1 MSTADATLLGAL
13 VFVGATLSASV
24 GHGGAS
30 SYLAAMA
37 LVGLAA
43 PAMRASALVLNL
55 LVAGLAVV
63 RFATVGGLPWRTLAP
78 LVAASVPLAWLGGT
92 LTLPGRVHAWLLGGA
107 LLVAAVQ
114 LVALPPVPDDVPLRA
129 LRPRS
134 ALALGAG
141 LGLLAGLTGVGG
153 GIFLSPFL
161 VLGRFAR
168 PRDASALSAAFIWL
182 NSAAALAARADA
194 LASLPPAL
202 PGWALAAIVGG
213 GIGAGF
219 GSARAGPRTLRRL
232 LAAVLCIAAVKLLL
246 S

>member
-1 MSTADATLLGAL
+1 
-13 VFVGATLSASV
+13 
-24 GHGGAS
+24 
-30 SYLAAMA
+30 
-37 LVGLAA
+37 
-43 PAMRASALVLNL
+43 MRASALVLNL

-182 NSAAALAARADA
+182 AARADA